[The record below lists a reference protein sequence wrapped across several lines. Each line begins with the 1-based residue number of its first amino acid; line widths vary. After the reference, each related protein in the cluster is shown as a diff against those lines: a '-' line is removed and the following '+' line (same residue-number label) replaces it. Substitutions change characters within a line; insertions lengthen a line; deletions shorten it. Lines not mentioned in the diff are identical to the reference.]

1 MKGAGARPKRPQF
14 DAVLVAILL
23 IAALT
28 RAAVILAAP
37 HYVPVNDAADYDHY
51 AVSLATHA
59 AYPSSAL
66 GGPTAFRPPGFPV
79 LLALIYKLVGVG
91 SASARCGQ
99 DRASDPRRGG
109 GRAHLPDRS
118 PLVGKDGWAGRGR
131 ARRSVSAATAR
142 RELADV

>member
-1 MKGAGARPKRPQF
+1 M
-14 DAVLVAILL
+14 AILL

-79 LLALIYKLVGVG
+79 LLALVYKLVGVG
-91 SASARCGQ
+91 SASARWDAGRIAQ
-99 DRASDPRRGG
+99 AILGVVAVALIFLIGRRLW
-109 GRAHLPDRS
+109 GRT
-118 PLVGKDGWAGRGR
+118 VGRGR